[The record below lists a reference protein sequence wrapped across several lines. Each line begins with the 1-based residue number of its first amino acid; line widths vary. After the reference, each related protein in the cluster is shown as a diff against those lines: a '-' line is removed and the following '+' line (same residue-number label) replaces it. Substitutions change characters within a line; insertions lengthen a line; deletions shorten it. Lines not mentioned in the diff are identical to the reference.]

1 MENGTRPKDE
11 KVQEFEDRLA
21 DLERSV
27 DFLVEAAAETA
38 AAAKGLVG
46 FVKSVIG
53 MSWGHKLSYLVVAYE
68 IYQAHADSPASIV
81 ATVKRI
87 IGG

>member
-1 MENGTRPKDE
+1 MENGTKPKGE
-11 KVQEFEDRLA
+11 KVQEFENRVA
-21 DLERSV
+21 ELERSV
-27 DFLVEAAAETA
+27 DSLVEAGADTA
-38 AAAKGLVG
+38 KAAKGFIG

-53 MSWGHKLSYLVVAYE
+53 MSWPHKVSYLVAAYE
-68 IYQAHADSPASIV
+68 IFQAHADSPASIV

>member
-1 MENGTRPKDE
+1 MSED
-11 KVQEFEDRLA
+11 KVTEFENRVA

-27 DFLVEAAAETA
+27 DSLVEAAADTA

-53 MSWGHKLSYLVVAYE
+53 MGWAHKISYLLAAYE

-87 IGG
+87 IGA

>member
-1 MENGTRPKDE
+1 MSADKIR
-11 KVQEFEDRLA
+11 EFEKRLA

-27 DFLVEAAAETA
+27 EFLVEAGAETA

-53 MSWGHKLSYLVVAYE
+53 MSWPHKLSYLVAAYE
-68 IYQAHADSPASIV
+68 IFQAHADSPASIV

>member
-1 MENGTRPKDE
+1 MSED
-11 KVQEFEDRLA
+11 KVREFENRVA

-27 DFLVEAAAETA
+27 DRLVEAGAETA